1 MSMKLDT
8 QPGISSAPGSPRAPA
23 ENRATYAYYSHASMR
38 QDATS
43 AQAVEIGIELQELLG
58 TSDAAVFL
66 REQVIHI
73 EVALRVLLQPWRRRT
88 APKNL
93 FR

>member
-1 MSMKLDT
+1 MPLDT
-8 QPGISSAPGSPRAPA
+8 QIGISSELGSTRAPA
-23 ENRATYAYYSHASMR
+23 ETRAIYAYSSHASMR

-66 REQVIHI
+66 REHLIHI
-73 EVALRVLLQPWRRRT
+73 EVALRVLLQPTRRRRM
-88 APKNL
+88 APY
-93 FR
+93 